1 MRLHQAFFATMP
13 DEIFVDIP
21 GGMGQTGS
29 QDNTTERG
37 NGMEKTVAIV
47 TGGSSG
53 IGRCTAAALRDQDCI
68 VYDFSRR
75 NIPAEGIFHI
85 SVDVTD
91 EAAVM
96 DAVRQV
102 AAREGRIDLVV
113 NCAGFGISGAVEFT
127 DSAQARAQFEVN
139 FFGMTHVNRVVL
151 PLMRQGGGGR
161 IVNIS
166 SVAAVAHIPFQSYYS
181 ATKAAIESYTC
192 ALANEVRPFGITVT
206 ALQPGDICTGFT
218 DARQKIAVGDEV
230 YGGRISRSVAGME
243 RDERKGMS
251 PEAAGRYIAKI
262 ALRKRVKPVYA
273 IGFGYKCL
281 SVLCKLL
288 PCGLRNWI
296 VGLLY
301 AR

>member
-1 MRLHQAFFATMP
+1 M
-13 DEIFVDIP
+13 
-21 GGMGQTGS
+21 S
-29 QDNTTERG
+29 
-37 NGMEKTVAIV
+37 KTVAIV

-53 IGRCTAAALRDQDCI
+53 IGRCTAAALRGKGCT
-68 VYDFSRR
+68 VYEFSRR
-75 NIPAEGIFHI
+75 NVPAEGITHI

-91 EAAVM
+91 EAAVKA
-96 DAVRQV
+96 AVQQV
-102 AAREGRIDLVV
+102 ADQEGRVDLVV

-127 DSAQARAQFEVN
+127 ENEQAKAQFDVN
-139 FFGMTHVNRVVL
+139 FFGMVHINRAVL
-151 PLMRQGGGGR
+151 PILRQAGGGR

-166 SVAAVAHIPFQSYYS
+166 SVAAVAHIPFQTFYS

-192 ALANEVRPFGITVT
+192 ALANEVRPFGVTVT
-206 ALQPGDICTGFT
+206 AIQPGDIRTGFT
-218 DARQKIAVGDEV
+218 DARQKCAVGDEV
-230 YGGRISRSVAGME
+230 YGGRIARSVTGME

-262 ALRKRVKPVYA
+262 ALRKRVKPIYA